1 MASTQEKREGQH
13 SIVVRM
19 PVSLHEL
26 LKRRAA
32 EEQRSV
38 TAHVR
43 WLVEQDG
50 EAA

>member
-1 MASTQEKREGQH
+1 MATTQEKREGSHQ
-13 SIVVRM
+13 IVVRM
-19 PVSLHEL
+19 PVSLHDE

-43 WLVEQDG
+43 WLVERDA